1 MVGMM
6 QINKE
11 TLRNYLSRVFSSD
24 ITVTNIEKLGEGFH
38 AEGFLIKAKDRGGQ
52 EKRYILKTLR
62 GQGFGHDYPAD
73 RANVVIRSLMDYN
86 LLPNHIKAIDVG
98 SLQDDDS
105 LLSVGK
111 PKDFF
116 IILEEGKG
124 TEYWNDLD
132 EMMKRGNLTENDEK
146 KIKLLANYLAKIHS
160 EKYTGDN
167 RESLYKRVVRDFVG
181 HGELTMG
188 VIDTFPKK
196 LDFTTNQELL
206 EIVKKMVEWWEKI
219 RYKNERLTVV
229 HGDFYPGNIWFDNEK
244 LVIFDR
250 SRFRYG
256 EPADDT
262 TCLTMNFINYSVLA
276 FDEFK
281 KPFKELLELFFME
294 YFKKR
299 NDQEMFK
306 VSPLF
311 YAFRALVCIHPLF
324 YDAEWLKKHGFGEE
338 RIKLLNESKRKII
351 NFTKNILNEDEFNIK
366 KINSYLKD

>member
-1 MVGMM
+1 M
-6 QINKE
+6 IEKE
-11 TLRNYLSRVFSSD
+11 NLRVYLSKVFSSD

-38 AEGFLIKAKDRGGQ
+38 AEGFLIEAKDKEGQ
-52 EKRYILKTLR
+52 EKRYVLKIFR
-62 GQGFGHDYPAD
+62 GQGFGHDYPSD
-73 RANVVIRSLMDYN
+73 RANVVIRSLLDYN
-86 LLPNHIKAIDVG
+86 LLPSHIKAIDVG
-98 SLQDDDS
+98 SVQEDDS

-116 IILEEGKG
+116 IIMEEAKG
-124 TEYWNDLD
+124 TEYWEDLD
-132 EMMKRGNLTENDEK
+132 KMINSSSLLENDK
-146 KIKLLANYLAKIHS
+146 KRIKLLANYLAQIHS
-160 EKYTGDN
+160 QKYTGDN
-167 RESLYKRVVRDFVG
+167 KESLYKRVVRDFVG

-196 LDFTTNQELL
+196 LDFVSNRELV
-206 EIVKKMVEWWEKI
+206 ETIKKMVEWWEKI
-219 RYKNERLTVV
+219 KYKHERLTVV
-229 HGDFYPGNIWFDNEK
+229 HGDFYPGNIWFDNDR
-244 LVIFDR
+244 LVVLDK

-256 EPADDT
+256 EPSDDT
-262 TCLTMNFINYSVLA
+262 TALTMNLINYSVIQ
-276 FDEFK
+276 FGDFK
-281 KPFKELLELFFME
+281 NPFKELLELFFME

-324 YDAEWLKKHGFGEE
+324 YNAEWLKKHGFDEE
-338 RIKLLNESKRKII
+338 RIKSLSDSKRKII